1 MATISLN
8 WLSLLLERF
17 NLPSAQHW
25 FGNWWSSESNLR
37 WLNPVKTFS
46 SFLVFSCLV
55 LNIHRVFDQ
64 GRNYD
69 RNKVSQHLDFI
80 ASRFFRYIW
89 SFYNIV
95 CERVN
100 QEKDI
105 ISMYLYTKKSPPPSR
120 ENFAEN
126 QCSEWMTK
134 TKMTHLCFIFLF
146 DFFFFFFFFFY
157 LGFISGTFTNYL
169 TAREG
174 EGISLI
180 PQCYFHLLL
189 RQLDISRAITAE
201 STPLHIA
208 SSRTQTVN
216 LGFPRASL
224 LV

>member
-100 QEKDI
+100 QKKDI
-105 ISMYLYTKKSPPPSR
+105 ISMYLYTKKSPPPLLGKFCR
-120 ENFAEN
+120 KPMFRMDDENLKKWL
-126 QCSEWMTK
+126 SYVV
-134 TKMTHLCFIFLF
+134 LLYLI
-146 DFFFFFFFFFY
+146 FFFFFFLSGFY
-157 LGFISGTFTNYL
+157 FRNIYELHDRKGRGGHFINS
-169 TAREG
+169 
-174 EGISLI
+174 SV
-180 PQCYFHLLL
+180 LL
-189 RQLDISRAITAE
+189 
-201 STPLHIA
+201 PPA
-208 SSRTQTVN
+208 S
-216 LGFPRASL
+216 
-224 LV
+224 